1 MSFAAWRRLTSRTVP
16 PSAASPVAGSRKGE
30 HAMRR
35 IVAGL
40 FMSMDGVVE
49 RPDQWTGPH
58 FNEEIGQLVG
68 SLIAGGDTLLL
79 GRRTYQEFAEAFGGG
94 TGGDP
99 MEATMNDF
107 PKVVVSTTL
116 EKADWQNS

>member
-1 MSFAAWRRLTSRTVP
+1 NDDRCCC
-16 PSAASPVAGSRKGE
+16 AGSFGSSPTIEYRERMSAWKGMQ
-30 HAMRR
+30 AMRK

-40 FMSMDGVVE
+40 FMSIDGVVE

-79 GRRTYQEFAEAFGGG
+79 GRQTYQEFAEAFGKG

-99 MEATMNDF
+99 MEA
-107 PKVVVSTTL
+107 V
-116 EKADWQNS
+116 